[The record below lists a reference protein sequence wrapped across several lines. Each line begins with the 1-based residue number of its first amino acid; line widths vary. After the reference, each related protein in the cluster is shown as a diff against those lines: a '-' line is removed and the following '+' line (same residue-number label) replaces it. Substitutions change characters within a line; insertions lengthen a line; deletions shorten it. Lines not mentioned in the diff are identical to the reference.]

1 MKNIFGIMM
10 LILWLYSI
18 NVDRWI
24 RVIIFKGRI
33 KRLEMEG
40 RETDGLKDR
49 KGVMEI
55 GLMESGVRMIEY
67 EFVSK

>member
-1 MKNIFGIMM
+1 
-10 LILWLYSI
+10 
-18 NVDRWI
+18 
-24 RVIIFKGRI
+24 VIIFKGRI